1 LERKERH
8 SARDKRK
15 NIIYIIIQPPVMKCS
30 DIMKRGVFKL
40 YPEDSLI
47 KAIELFF
54 KEGISGAPVV
64 DEEDALL
71 GIISETDVLRAV
83 FKVGRGFRLVFPS
96 SHLLGLSVEEG
107 SIEGVEELKEEI
119 KRIRVD
125 EVMTSKVHTVG
136 PDDDVEK
143 ALDIMVSRGVNRVPV
158 MEGKKVIGIITRKEV
173 LKILKEG
180 LF

>member
-1 LERKERH
+1 
-8 SARDKRK
+8 
-15 NIIYIIIQPPVMKCS
+15 MKCS

-158 MEGKKVIGIITRKEV
+158 MEGKKVVGIITRKEV

>member
-1 LERKERH
+1 MCI
-8 SARDKRK
+8 RDR
-15 NIIYIIIQPPVMKCS
+15 
-30 DIMKRGVFKL
+30 
-40 YPEDSLI
+40 
-47 KAIELFF
+47 
-54 KEGISGAPVV
+54 
-64 DEEDALL
+64 
-71 GIISETDVLRAV
+71 
-83 FKVGRGFRLVFPS
+83 
-96 SHLLGLSVEEG
+96 
-107 SIEGVEELKEEI
+107 I

-158 MEGKKVIGIITRKEV
+158 MEGKKVVGIITRKEV